1 MAMSFAVL
9 GAATGG
15 IQIEDPACVAKT
27 YPGFWQDL
35 AGAYADPSGKAPW

>member
-9 GAATGG
+9 GATGAG
-15 IQIEDPACVAKT
+15 VTIADPACVAKT

-35 AGAYADPSGKAPW
+35 GRAYEKPPW